1 MISLHQLLVNE
12 SIKKFETVKDKLA
25 YALTTTKLDGT
36 DWYGYPIPLD
46 PDAYTK
52 ITIRKVK
59 PTDMTKVYFFITEQ
73 FIRMY
78 IPQRHDLWALYE
90 FVPGGL
96 KHRITQ
102 SGNKLKTWARELPV
116 IFEAN
121 LTEEPNLNHGWT
133 GEVLSMDDH
142 ERRMWLNKVKNTVI
156 KPLNN
161 TEDEWNELIDSFN
174 NIWSGTDLVYMRL
187 FGVVQRRIWRIM
199 DNKRATELLP
209 DVFKREY
216 GTTFIDDLK
225 MDHIQKLLKK
235 KQDELDPMVFKCF
248 MNFVKLM
255 EELH

>member
-1 MISLHQLLVNE
+1 MPSRPPSWMVLTGIITPSPWIQM
-12 SIKKFETVKDKLA
+12 SIRR
-25 YALTTTKLDGT
+25 
-36 DWYGYPIPLD
+36 
-46 PDAYTK
+46 

-78 IPQRHDLWALYE
+78 IPQRHDLWMLYE

-96 KHRITQ
+96 KYVVASQVITEDVGQ
-102 SGNKLKTWARELPV
+102 GAPD
-116 IFEAN
+116 FEAN
-121 LTEEPNLNHGWT
+121 LTEDFNPYMRVTADMLA
-133 GEVLSMDDH
+133 MDDR

-161 TEDEWNELIDSFN
+161 TEDEWNELIESFH

-209 DVFKREY
+209 DVFEREY

-248 MNFVKLM
+248 MNFTKLM

>member
-1 MISLHQLLVNE
+1 MRV
-12 SIKKFETVKDKLA
+12 TADMLA
-25 YALTTTKLDGT
+25 
-36 DWYGYPIPLD
+36 
-46 PDAYTK
+46 
-52 ITIRKVK
+52 
-59 PTDMTKVYFFITEQ
+59 
-73 FIRMY
+73 
-78 IPQRHDLWALYE
+78 
-90 FVPGGL
+90 
-96 KHRITQ
+96 
-102 SGNKLKTWARELPV
+102 
-116 IFEAN
+116 
-121 LTEEPNLNHGWT
+121 
-133 GEVLSMDDH
+133 MDDR

-161 TEDEWNELIDSFN
+161 TEDEWNELIESFH

-248 MNFVKLM
+248 MNFTKLM